1 MNFYYWA
8 PFISNV
14 ATTRAVLN
22 STISIKKF
30 SKKICPHIINVVGEW
45 NGFEEKIKANEIPI
59 ITFGNNEKIY
69 KNLPRFGFLKSR
81 FTYILIS
88 LLSIF
93 QLYKFLSSKKEND
106 YIIIHLIT
114 SLPLL
119 LLLFFNF
126 KCKFIL
132 RVSGLPKLNI
142 FRKFLWK
149 SCGNKLHKITTP
161 TLDTKKMLIKR
172 KIFFKE
178 KIFLLRDPIID
189 IKEINSFLNN
199 RIKDIENT
207 NYILSVGRL
216 TKQKNH
222 KFLINGFKTLKK
234 KFKDLKL
241 VILGEGELEEILKQQ
256 VDNLELKNEVIFL
269 GYKKNVFKYFQKAL
283 CFVMTSEW
291 EDPGF
296 VMIEAAAC
304 KTPII
309 SSNCM
314 NGPKE
319 FIGNNERGYL
329 YQNFKLENFILT
341 FEEFMK
347 DHSLD
352 KKKINQKIF
361 KAFCEIKN
369 YTKFSHFKELEKIL

>member
-269 GYKKNVFKYFQKAL
+269 GYKKMSLNISKKHYAL
-283 CFVMTSEW
+283 S
-291 EDPGF
+291 
-296 VMIEAAAC
+296 
-304 KTPII
+304 
-309 SSNCM
+309 
-314 NGPKE
+314 
-319 FIGNNERGYL
+319 
-329 YQNFKLENFILT
+329 
-341 FEEFMK
+341 
-347 DHSLD
+347 
-352 KKKINQKIF
+352 
-361 KAFCEIKN
+361 
-369 YTKFSHFKELEKIL
+369 